1 MEELKKKI
9 DELEKA
15 KKAVLSTLEDSEC
28 LVDWHDLSYWANRV
42 VELRKQIK
50 EML

>member
-15 KKAVLSTLEDSEC
+15 KKAVLSTLEKDGC
-28 LVDWHDLSYWANRV
+28 LVDMHGLEYWAGV
-42 VELRKQIK
+42 VERLRREIK

>member
-9 DELEKA
+9 EELEYA
-15 KKAVLSTLEDSEC
+15 KKAVCDILDHEC
-28 LVDWHDLSYWANRV
+28 WVDMKGIGYWGQRV
-42 VELRKQIK
+42 EKLREEIK

>member
-9 DELEKA
+9 DELEYA
-15 KKAVLSTLEDSEC
+15 KKAVLSILEKDGC
-28 LVDWHDLSYWANRV
+28 LVDMHGLSYWAERV
-42 VELRKQIK
+42 EKLRVEIK

>member
-9 DELEKA
+9 DELDKA
-15 KKAVLSTLEDSEC
+15 KKAVISILENNEC
-28 LVDWHDLSYWANRV
+28 LVDMHGLEYWAGV
-42 VELRKQIK
+42 VERLRREIK